1 MQALAMAM
9 AVRTAMLHAPYAVG
23 QQLAVDLTGSA
34 LAAAGHCRRDPGI
47 VGNA

>member
-1 MQALAMAM
+1 MAL

-34 LAAAGHCRRDPGI
+34 LDAAGNCRRDPGI